1 MIDYEQLGVFYLGRE
16 YEISSGKTSP
26 APLLYDSKD
35 LTTHAVIVG
44 MTGSGKTG
52 LGITLLEEAAIDQIP
67 AIIIDPKGDLGNL
80 MLTFPHLQPADFQPW
95 IETAEAL
102 RQGMSPEEYATRQSE
117 LWKTGLADWQQDP
130 ARISRFR
137 NAAEVA
143 IYTPGSDAGIP
154 LTVLKSLDAPPQAIR
169 DQADALRERTSNAVA
184 GLLTLLGID
193 ADPLR
198 SREHILLSNIVE
210 TAWKAGRNLDLPQLI
225 REIQSPAFNKIGV
238 MDLESIFPTADRRQL
253 AMTINNV
260 LASPAFA
267 SWTQGEPLDIQK
279 LLYTPDGRPRLAI
292 LSIAHL
298 SEQERM
304 FFVTIV
310 LNEMISWMR
319 TQSGTSSLRAI
330 LYMDELF
337 GYLPPTANPPSKTP
351 LLTLL
356 KQARA
361 YGLGLI
367 LATQNPVD
375 LDYKAL
381 SNAGT
386 WFLGRLQTER
396 DKSRVLDGLQGASEA
411 AGVVFDRQQI
421 ESTLSSLKNRVFLL
435 NNVHEDHPVVFQCR
449 WALSYLRGPLT
460 RDQIRTLMAPL
471 RSALQSAAS
480 SLRGVLSGSANPS
493 AASTDSETA
502 TAGPPVISPEIRQR
516 YFPIARHVSR
526 DARIVYKPA
535 LLALGRAH
543 YVDTKSKVDLWK
555 DISWM
560 VSIPEDEISKDP
572 WEEGTLLG
580 PELPGS
586 QPAAEAH
593 YAELP
598 AECLR
603 AASYK
608 SWGTSFRNFLYR
620 SLPLVLSYCPDLG
633 EYASPDD
640 PAGAFQARLSH
651 RAREDRDLKMEKL
664 RQKFQGA
671 IEKVEEKIR
680 KAGQRVDVEKQQATS
695 ATMTAAM
702 TFGTSVLGALFG
714 RKKLSATN
722 VSRAATSMRAASR
735 AAEQRSDIKRAEEN
749 QQQLEA
755 DKQALEQDLQQQLD
769 QLKSSFSDDQ
779 LKVEPYEIKPR
790 KSDLSA
796 DEVSLIWLPFEPDE
810 RGRLQPA
817 YDESLLASTT

>member
-1 MIDYEQLGVFYLGRE
+1 MMDYEQLGVFYLGRP
-16 YEISSGKTSP
+16 YEISTGKT
-26 APLLYDSKD
+26 APEPILYDSKD

-67 AIIIDPKGDLGNL
+67 AVIIDPKGDLGNL
-80 MLTFPHLQPADFQPW
+80 MLTFPNLQPGDFEPW
-95 IETAEAL
+95 IEQGEAL
-102 RQGMSPEEYATRQSE
+102 RQGMNPTDYAAGQAA
-117 LWKTGLADWQQDP
+117 LWKKGLADWDESP
-130 ARISRFR
+130 DRIEKFR
-137 NAAEVA
+137 SAAEVA
-143 IYTPGSDAGIP
+143 IYTPGSDTGIP
-154 LTVLKSLDAPPQAIR
+154 LTVLKSLDAPPPAIR
-169 DQADALRERTSNAVA
+169 DQADALRERTSTAVS
-184 GLLTLLGID
+184 GLLTLLGIN

-198 SREHILLSNIVE
+198 SREHILLSNILE
-210 TAWKAGRNLDLPQLI
+210 TVWKTGRNLDLPQLI
-225 REIQSPAFNKIGV
+225 REIQSPPFTKIGV
-238 MDLESIFPTADRRQL
+238 MDLESIFPSSDRAQL

-279 LLYTPDGRPRLAI
+279 LLYTAEGKPRLAI

-319 TQSGTSSLRAI
+319 SQPGTSSLRAI

-386 WFLGRLQTER
+386 WFLGRLQAER
-396 DKSRVLDGLQGASEA
+396 DKLRVLDGLQGASEA
-411 AGVVFDRQQI
+411 AGIVFDRQKI
-421 ESTLSSLKNRVFLL
+421 EAILSSLKNRVFLL

-460 RDQIRTLMAPL
+460 RDQIRTLTEPL
-471 RSALQSAAS
+471 RAVLKSAVSHVRSALAGAVAGGTDVSAS
-480 SLRGVLSGSANPS
+480 STTSQ
-493 AASTDSETA
+493 
-502 TAGPPVISPEIRQR
+502 PPIIPTEIRQR
-516 YFPIARHVSR
+516 YFPVSHSVGR
-526 DARIVYKPA
+526 EEKLLYKPA

-543 YVDTKSKVDLWK
+543 YVDSKSKTDLWK
-555 DISWM
+555 DVNRL
-560 VSIPEDEISKDP
+560 VSLSEESVSKDP
-572 WEEGTLLG
+572 WDEGDQLTISAPDG
-580 PELPGS
+580 P
-586 QPAAEAH
+586 PAANAS

-608 SWGTSFRNFLYR
+608 SWGTAFKNFLYR
-620 SLPLVLSYCPDLG
+620 MQSLELNYCPDLG
-633 EYASPDD
+633 EYSSPDD
-640 PAGAFQARLSH
+640 PPGAFQARISH
-651 RAREDRDLKMEKL
+651 RTREERDLKMEKL
-664 RQKFQGA
+664 RQKYQA
-671 IEKVEEKIR
+671 ALDKIKEKIR
-680 KAGQRVDVEKQQATS
+680 KADQRVDAEKQQANS
-695 ATMTAAM
+695 ATMSAAM
-702 TFGTSVLGALFG
+702 SFGTSILGALFG

-722 VSRAATSMRAASR
+722 ITRATTSMRAASR
-735 AAEQRSDIKRAEEN
+735 AVEQRGDIRRAEEN
-749 QQQLEA
+749 RTQLEA
-755 DKQALEQDLQQQLD
+755 EESALNDELQQQLD
-769 QLKSSFSDDQ
+769 DIKESHTDDQ
-779 LKVEPYEIKPR
+779 LKIEPYEVRPR
-790 KSDLSA
+790 KSDLSV
-796 DEVSLIWLPFEPDE
+796 DEVCLIWLPFTQDE

-817 YDESLLASTT
+817 YDVDLLTSEK